1 MPKSME
7 FDKKI
12 YLKTL
17 KELVEIKSPYFNEKT
32 IIEYLLN
39 RLKAN
44 KIPAKMHYYTDDK
57 ITGVSGKNIIG
68 RIGNPSKGPKILLN
82 AHVDTVN
89 VASGWKHDPYCLTV
103 EDGKA
108 YGVGACDMK
117 SGVAAVLFAIEEL
130 ASYSD
135 QMKGEIIY
143 TFVSG
148 EEGPFGLGTNYLIH
162 DKLIQDADVAIVTE
176 PSAAFSEKP
185 FPDLC
190 LGAKGGVS
198 FKIEFYGKSAHA
210 ALPEKGICAI
220 TDASKVVTKLG
231 NIKLKDDGILGKG
244 SICVTDFK
252 GGGEAC
258 SVADYACVTIF
269 RHIVIGESKETI
281 IKEIEQLIKESDID
295 CEHKISFRIGPTP
308 DSDGFMPY
316 VVEDSNKYVSIFEN
330 TVLKNIG
337 KKPSISYF
345 SSIGD
350 FNYLGSRL
358 NIPVLVFGPSGGNFH
373 GADEWVD
380 ISSSISTTK
389 ILIDYLKK
397 LLL

>member
-1 MPKSME
+1 ME
-7 FDKKI
+7 KLIVSNEDV

-17 KELVEIKSPYFNEKT
+17 RELVEIKSTYFNEEL
-32 IIEYLLN
+32 IIKYLFN
-39 RLKAN
+39 RLEKG
-44 KIPAKMHYYTDDK
+44 KIPANIHYYTDDK
-57 ITGVSGKNIIG
+57 ITGFSGKNIIG

-89 VASGWKHDPYCLTV
+89 VASGWKYDPYSLTV

-108 YGVGACDMK
+108 YGLGACDMK
-117 SGVAAVLFAIEEL
+117 SGVAAVLLAIEEL
-130 ASYSD
+130 APYSE

-143 TFVSG
+143 TFVSD

-176 PSAAFSEKP
+176 PSAAFSDKP

-220 TDASKVVTKLG
+220 TDASKVVAKLG
-231 NIKLKDDGILGKG
+231 SIKLKDDGILGKG
-244 SICVTDFK
+244 AICVTDFN

-258 SVADYACVTIF
+258 SVADYAYVTVF
-269 RHIVIGESKETI
+269 RHIVIGETEETVMKEV
-281 IKEIEQLIKESDID
+281 EQLIEETDID
-295 CEHKISFRIGPTP
+295 CEYKISFRKGPTP

-316 VVEDSNKYVSIFEN
+316 VVEHSNKYVGKFED
-330 TVLKNIG
+330 VVFENIG

-380 ISSSISTTK
+380 ILSYASTTK
-389 ILIDYLKK
+389 ILVNYLKNI
-397 LLL
+397 LL